1 MVYIIATLLRKAFE
15 KREKLLELV
24 GDNNMEV
31 ELWKHLML
39 QPKDFT
45 QAAIFCEDTRTIMD
59 KIHFEHGG
67 EEYDKLYPEG
77 IPTSVMMKT
86 KHKTVESGIVQFP

>member
-1 MVYIIATLLRKAFE
+1 
-15 KREKLLELV
+15 
-24 GDNNMEV
+24 
-31 ELWKHLML
+31 
-39 QPKDFT
+39 
-45 QAAIFCEDTRTIMD
+45 MD

-86 KHKTVESGIVQFP
+86 KHKTVESGIV